1 MAGIINSN
9 SNNPLRGMFGLTE
22 EQQIYVI
29 LGVFGGITLFAM
41 IMTGVA
47 YAKSKKLA
55 EYEEDYDEEER
66 DEDSDFYKMN
76 QYYMETQA
84 NDWNKTPETE
94 NDRSSEMLEEASIKD
109 TVKDAT
115 EGIRKT
121 NGYRRMAR
129 GRRSYGKH

>member
-47 YAKSKKLA
+47 YAKSKRLA

>member
-1 MAGIINSN
+1 
-9 SNNPLRGMFGLTE
+9 
-22 EQQIYVI
+22 
-29 LGVFGGITLFAM
+29 
-41 IMTGVA
+41 MTGVA
-47 YAKSKKLA
+47 YAKSKRLA

>member
-109 TVKDAT
+109 TVKDDT